1 MRTSLVTRLL
11 AASITIAVVAVI
23 ATAWL
28 ATRTTTDRLVGE
40 FDRGLEAD
48 GFIYSQLV
56 DHAATHQDWDAIG
69 PLVDELARRT
79 GRRIALTTQDGE
91 LLADSH
97 TDPASP
103 DDALALPEP
112 AALIDPLAP
121 LLTIHGAETGGLLG
135 SLPPA
140 MVIPEGGLGPGLATE
155 VGSDGCLVDGDL
167 WHRLD
172 PRDVAARPS
181 DGYLASGVIGWYPP
195 TAGQRDVVDDEPLP
209 PDDGQ
214 DAGPAD
220 VPPDAPNDAE
230 EGRPP
235 LGTDRLFLLIQ
246 DCRVDG
252 FPLPDPTVAA
262 LHAQLTDEVAACLDQ
277 EGIAH
282 VTELAGWTVDGD
294 DEAAPSPY
302 LRVLPLPHDLGA
314 AEVADRC
321 AEDTHRRVLADHL
334 AAPAVLHLGS
344 GNPEGAFAAAGSDR
358 LLVAVV
364 AVLLVTLGITII
376 AGRRLLRPVL
386 DLTRAAEHLAD
397 GDHPAR
403 VEVRGR
409 DELGRLARAFNTMV
423 ETLEV
428 SDRQRRM
435 LVSDVAHELRNPLT
449 NLRGYLDGA
458 EEGVVELDADLV
470 ASLQEEAEL
479 LERLMDDLQQ
489 LALADA
495 GALALD
501 LRPVDVAEVATQAVA
516 SSRPVAAEAGI
527 DIEVVTTGR
536 AIVSGDASRLR
547 QVVGNLVANAVRYTP
562 AGGVVTVRCTAG
574 DDRVTVEVEDTG
586 PGIAEEHLPHLF
598 DRFYRVDPSRTRATG
613 GAGIGLAIVRTL
625 TEAHGGSV
633 EVHST
638 VGSGTRF
645 TVHLPAPSGSG
656 VPRDRG

>member
-1 MRTSLVTRLL
+1 MRTNLVTRLL

-79 GRRIALTTQDGE
+79 GRRIALTTQDGQ

-140 MVIPEGGLGPGLATE
+140 MAIPEGVLGPDLATE
-155 VGSDGCLVDGDL
+155 VGADGCVVDGDL

-172 PRDVAARPS
+172 PTNLVAGPS
-181 DGYLASGVIGWYPP
+181 DGHLATGVIGWFPP
-195 TAGQRDVVDDEPLP
+195 SAPNEHRDVVDDEPTPP
-209 PDDGQ
+209 PD
-214 DAGPAD
+214 
-220 VPPDAPNDAE
+220 VPDAVDD
-230 EGRPP
+230 EGPT
-235 LGTDRLFLLIQ
+235 LGTDRLFLLIE

-252 FPLPDPTVAA
+252 FPLSDPTVAA
-262 LHAQLTDEVAACLDQ
+262 LHAQLTDEVATCLDR
-277 EGIAH
+277 EGVAH
-282 VTELAGWTVDGD
+282 VTQLAGWTVDGD
-294 DEAAPSPY
+294 EEAAQSPY
-302 LRVLPLPHDLGA
+302 LRVLPLPDDLDT

-344 GNPEGAFAAAGSDR
+344 GNPEGAFAGAGADR
-358 LLVAVV
+358 LLIAVF
-364 AVLLVTLGITII
+364 AVLLVTLGITVV
-376 AGRRLLRPVL
+376 AGRRLLRPVR

-397 GDHPAR
+397 GDRSAR

-409 DELGRLARAFNTMV
+409 DEFGRLARAFNTMV

-458 EEGVVELDADLV
+458 GEGVFELDAELV

-479 LERLMDDLQQ
+479 LERLVDDLQQ

-501 LRPVDVAEVATQAVA
+501 LRPVDVAEVAAQAVA
-516 SSRPVAAEAGI
+516 SSRAAASEAGI
-527 DIEVVTTGR
+527 DIEVVTTDR

-547 QVVGNLVANAVRYTP
+547 QVVGNLVTNSVRYTP
-562 AGGVVTVRCTAG
+562 AGGAVTVRCTTD

-598 DRFYRVDPSRTRATG
+598 DRFYRVDPSRTRDTG

-633 EVHST
+633 EVDST

-645 TVHLPAPSGSG
+645 TVHLPTPTGSD
-656 VPRDRG
+656 VARDRG